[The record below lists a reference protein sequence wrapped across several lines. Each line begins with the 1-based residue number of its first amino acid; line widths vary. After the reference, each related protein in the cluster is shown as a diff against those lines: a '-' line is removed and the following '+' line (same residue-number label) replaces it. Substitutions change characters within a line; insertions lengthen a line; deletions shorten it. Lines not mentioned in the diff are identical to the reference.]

1 MVIASSA
8 VWASGDAVE
17 GTINSIDKA
26 AKRLSISHGP
36 IKNLGMGAMTMDF
49 LVADPSMLTEVKPGQ
64 KVKFFAEKDKQGNFV
79 VTDLE

>member
-8 VWASGDAVE
+8 VWASGAAVE

-26 AKRLSISHGP
+26 AKRLNISHGP

-49 LVADPSMLTEVKPGQ
+49 SVADPSMLAAVKAGQ
-64 KVKFFAEKDKQGNFV
+64 KVKFSVEKDKQGNFV